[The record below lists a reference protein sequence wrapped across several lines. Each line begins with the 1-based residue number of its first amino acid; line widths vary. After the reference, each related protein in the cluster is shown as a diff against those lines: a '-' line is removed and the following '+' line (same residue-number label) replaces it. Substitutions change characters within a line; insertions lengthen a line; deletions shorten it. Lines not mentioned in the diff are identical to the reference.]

1 MDDESTNPQED
12 ELFVLR
18 SMYGDDLDESY
29 TASVWKAKAKKQPTD
44 LKEFLIKIHPQGR
57 EKVSCG
63 LYVKFPNGYP
73 KVPPMLDIKNP
84 VGLNPTLVRAILTDL
99 RAQANKMLGGFM
111 IAELVASCEE
121 QINARNEKVVTTMNK
136 SLAAEM
142 NVRAVE
148 DEQRRKREEKEAVER
163 MKQADADKKASLAMQ
178 IQEEDRKTRE
188 RAEKQRLAEHQHVT
202 HAAGMRELMGDQGGR
217 KEIFDHGVLIN
228 GTRVEVFHISDPK
241 PDSLGMRWA
250 AEPATTDFTDLPL
263 LECFIV
269 TFKSS
274 FYNTT
279 AGLRK
284 LRDLEEDVKKLLH
297 ISHLGL
303 IRLFGVKLSERQ
315 AGPSRHWSLSILRE
329 RVDGV
334 SLAQVLRHC
343 PTLGLNTSL
352 NYLCQ
357 LVSALSCLHSHKITH
372 QDLSADRV
380 LLTRA
385 PNDPDS
391 TVVKLQGAWY
401 HRRLVDLDKSNPIYN
416 AMDVSGRPPAWPPPE
431 ALDKP
436 LNYTFARDIWNVGVI
451 WTEMLWGS
459 GIVRQFPNLD
469 AVFLAGVAK
478 DIPTDLAETL
488 RLVLHPN
495 PSQRPKCQAL
505 LDKLEK
511 RKLVPPSPLLPLKM
525 EVATPILERSRLA
538 TSPQRSYFLSSVG
551 SSWPR
556 ANVKPA
562 HSRFTEDFD
571 NLEHLG
577 RGGFGSVDKVRMK
590 LDHMIYAIKR
600 IKLRASDSESRIL
613 REVNALSQLNHRHI
627 VRYITCWLE
636 DLSVE
641 DSDQSGHSDSSQSSD
656 KPGRARRMSSLPDDE
671 DLFRIKD
678 SDFDSDHDLTKTQ
691 SFPSIVFAKDD
702 DDEASGTSSPD
713 ESSDAETSIEGGSSR
728 RLFRSA
734 TVVQK
739 SPKPSVERI
748 LYIQMEFVEQQT
760 LKEAIAAGLDE
771 ERYWKLFRQVLDAM
785 AHMFSMGIVHRDIKL
800 TNILIDKHGDAK
812 LGDFGLAQA
821 TSVAPAIELP
831 ADGRRRLQ
839 PSTSQMSSGVGTY
852 LYVAPEIRNPRPG
865 PRDLAKADMFSL
877 GIVFFEMVQGPF
889 NTEQERYAVIQS
901 LRDNLSFPIVWT
913 NTPNQRKI
921 VEWLLNHDPS
931 KRPMPNDLLRSGLLP
946 ERLENRRLED
956 ALRLLVDKNG
966 PHHQSLL
973 TKLFSQP
980 QDQIRPF
987 VYDRAEQP
995 SYTFLQTVVEDYVKG
1010 IFHRHGAISMDPPL
1024 LLPVGPNDV
1033 DERTAVIYLDRQGN
1047 LVSLPSD
1054 GFLPFAR
1061 LVVRRN
1067 ITRIKQYSFGQNFEQ
1082 GLAGGQPKSYTHAM
1096 FDIVTTEYNLAA
1108 EGEAIAV
1115 VDSIIKGMPALT
1127 EESWE
1132 VHISHG
1138 AILGALFEHIPQE
1151 HHAMVEAVLK
1161 ESGNSGFYFDRN
1173 ALLDAGLLRSYVD
1186 ELETL
1191 VRLQGDVESA
1201 SSQLPRRIA
1210 AILELPT
1217 RRSRESPLT
1226 ELREVARYATL
1237 LGVQSRIIFSPALAS
1252 YRTYFRDGVV
1262 FEFAA
1267 RGKRKTIL
1275 ATGGRYDNLV
1285 RHVAPPA
1292 EREPP
1297 LVVGVQIATE
1307 RIMQALLRN
1316 QSTTVKQ
1323 LTSNKNDEERS
1334 FGLWAPRR
1342 ADVYVCSFQAGK
1354 LSERIE
1360 IVNLLWSHGISAD
1373 VMYESAV
1380 DDTLEKIMAT
1390 CLKEGIL
1397 YLVLTRAQATGQV
1410 LRVKSVLRKTEAQI
1424 PRSELI
1430 SYLTHQLA
1438 EQQRIDS
1445 SIAAGKTAAA
1455 ITSNVKVPMER
1466 RDARKSAIDLQL
1478 VVPEDEKQHQKFEK
1492 NQGKGDKGQSK
1503 KRRAKEIYRDK
1514 AEKLYN
1520 EIQRA
1525 EQAGVPVIAIAV
1537 SSTVFSRLISDIN
1550 WVTDDDAW
1558 RTVLPVFDTATYANQ
1573 IRDAISLKRADGHR
1587 FLWLLSVR
1595 EEPRRAFMLHFP

>member
-1 MDDESTNPQED
+1 
-12 ELFVLR
+12 
-18 SMYGDDLDESY
+18 MYGDDLDESY
-29 TASVWKAKAKKQPTD
+29 TASVWKAKTKKQPTD
-44 LKEFLIKIHPQGR
+44 LKEFLIKIHPQGP

-63 LYVKFPNGYP
+63 LYVKFPKGYP

-84 VGLNPTLVRAILTDL
+84 VGLNPTLVKSILTDL
-99 RAQANKMLGGFM
+99 RAQAHKMLGGFM

-121 QINARNEKVVTTMNK
+121 QINARNEKVVTNMNK
-136 SLAAEM
+136 SLAVEM
-142 NVRAVE
+142 NVRAGE
-148 DEQRRKREEKEAVER
+148 DEQKRKREEREAVER
-163 MKQADADKKASLAMQ
+163 MKRVDADRKAALAMQ
-178 IQEEDRKTRE
+178 IEEEDRKTRE
-188 RAEKQRLAEHQHVT
+188 RAEKQRLVEHQHVT
-202 HAAGMRELMGDQGGR
+202 HAAGMRELLGDQGGR
-217 KEIFDHGVLIN
+217 KEIFDGGVLIE
-228 GTRVEVFHISDPK
+228 GARVEVFHISDPK
-241 PDSLGMRWA
+241 PDGLGVRWA
-250 AEPATTDFTDLPL
+250 AEPATADFTDLPL

-274 FYNTT
+274 FYSTT

-284 LRDLEEDVKKLLH
+284 LRDLEDEVKRLLH

-343 PTLGLNTSL
+343 PALGLDTSL
-352 NYLCQ
+352 NYLRQ
-357 LVSALSCLHSHKITH
+357 LASALSCLHSHKITH
-372 QDLSADRV
+372 QDLSADLT
-380 LLTRA
+380 LLTRS
-385 PNDPDS
+385 PNDSES
-391 TVVKLQGAWY
+391 TVVKLQGALY
-401 HRRLVDLDKSNPIYN
+401 HRRLLDLHKSNPIN
-416 AMDVSGRPPAWPPPE
+416 DMLDGSGRPPAWPPPE
-431 ALDKP
+431 AIDKP
-436 LNYTFARDIWNVGVI
+436 LNHTFARDIWNVGVI
-451 WTEMLWGS
+451 WAEMLWGS
-459 GIVRQFPNLD
+459 ALVQQFPNLD

-478 DIPTDLAETL
+478 DLPADLADLL

-495 PSQRPKCQAL
+495 PSQRPKCQGL
-505 LDKLEK
+505 LDKLDK
-511 RKLVPPSPLLPLKM
+511 RKLAPPSPLLPLRI
-525 EVATPILERSRLA
+525 EVATPIIERSRLA
-538 TSPQRSYFLSSVG
+538 TSPQKSYFISSMG
-551 SSWPR
+551 NSWPKASIR
-556 ANVKPA
+556 PA
-562 HSRFTEDFD
+562 HSRFTEDFEH
-571 NLEHLG
+571 LEHLG

-636 DLSVE
+636 DLPLE
-641 DSDQSGHSDSSQSSD
+641 DADQAVQSDGSQSGDN
-656 KPGRARRMSSLPDDE
+656 PIRGRRMSSLPDDE
-671 DLFRIKD
+671 DLFRVND
-678 SDFDSDHDLTKTQ
+678 SDFDEDHDLTKTQ

-702 DDEASGTSSPD
+702 DDDASGDSSTN
-713 ESSDAETSIEGGSSR
+713 ESSDEETSIEGGDSR
-728 RLFRSA
+728 RLSRSA
-734 TVVQK
+734 PVVQK
-739 SPKPSVERI
+739 SPKPTVQRI

-760 LKEAIAAGLDE
+760 LKEASSEVSIFTVAIAAGLDE
-771 ERYWKLFRQVLDAM
+771 ERYWKLFRQVLDAL

-821 TSVAPAIELP
+821 TSTAPAIEQTS
-831 ADGRRRLQ
+831 GTRRRLE
-839 PSTSQMSSGVGTY
+839 PSTSQISSGVGTF

-877 GIVFFEMVQGPF
+877 GIVFFEMVQGAF
-889 NTEQERYAVIQS
+889 NTEQERYAVIQA
-901 LRDNLSFPIVWT
+901 LRETLSFPNLWSSK
-913 NTPNQRKI
+913 PNQRKI

-931 KRPMPNDLLRSGLLP
+931 KRPMPNELLRSGLLP

-973 TKLFSQP
+973 TKLFSEP

-995 SYTFLQTVVEDYVKG
+995 SYAFLQTVVEDYVKG
-1010 IFHRHGAISMDPPL
+1010 LFHRHGAISMDPPL

-1067 ITRIKQYSFGQNFEQ
+1067 VSRIKRYSFGQSFEQ
-1082 GLAGGQPKSYTHAM
+1082 GLAGGQPRSFSYAM

-1115 VDSIIKGMPALT
+1115 VDNIIKGMPALN

-1138 AILGALFEHIPQE
+1138 AILGALFEHIPHE
-1151 HHAMVEAVLK
+1151 HHTMVETVLK

-1173 ALLDAGLLRSYVD
+1173 ALLDAGLSRIYVD
-1186 ELETL
+1186 ELETI
-1191 VRLQGDVESA
+1191 VRLQGDVEA
-1201 SSQLPRRIA
+1201 AAGQLPRRIA
-1210 AILELPT
+1210 RALELPT
-1217 RRSRESPLT
+1217 RRSRENPLN
-1226 ELREVARYATL
+1226 EIREVARYASV
-1237 LGVQSRIIFSPALAS
+1237 LGVQSKIIFSPALAS
-1252 YRTYFRDGVV
+1252 YRNYFRDGVL

-1285 RHVAPPA
+1285 RQVAPPA

-1316 QSTTVKQ
+1316 QTTTVKQ
-1323 LTSNKNDEERS
+1323 LTTNKNDEERS

-1354 LSERIE
+1354 LSERLE

-1380 DDTLEKIMAT
+1380 DDALEKIMAT

-1410 LRVKSVLRKTEAQI
+1410 LRVRSVLRKTEAQV
-1424 PRSELI
+1424 PRSELVN
-1430 SYLTHQLA
+1430 YLTHQLA

-1445 SIAAGKTAAA
+1445 SIAAGKTT
-1455 ITSNVKVPMER
+1455 ISNSSTIKVPVER
-1466 RDARKSAIDLQL
+1466 RDARKSAMDLQL
-1478 VVPEDEKQHQKFEK
+1478 IVPEDEKQHQKFEK

-1514 AEKLYN
+1514 AEKLYS

-1525 EQAGVPVIAIAV
+1525 EQGGVPVIAIAV
-1537 SSTVFSRLISDIN
+1537 SSTVFSRLIADIN
-1550 WVTDDDAW
+1550 WVTDDEAW

-1595 EEPRRAFMLHFP
+1595 EEPRRAFMLHFPG